1 MEFRNGCKMRKDKNK
16 PGPSGMSRNDAFS
29 LPEEWGGRDC
39 LLKLEPEALSIISE
53 LKEELGGDALISFST
68 PEFAARAQVVY
79 DSLGIIQLTFENVWV
94 VFITMLPLVFV

>member
-16 PGPSGMSRNDAFS
+16 SGPSGMSRNDAFS

-39 LLKLEPEALSIISE
+39 LLKLEDLSVVSE
-53 LKEELGGDALISFST
+53 LKEELGGDALIAFSM

-79 DSLGIIQLTFENVWV
+79 DSLGIIQLTFENVWA
-94 VFITMLPLVFV
+94 VFTSMLPLVFV